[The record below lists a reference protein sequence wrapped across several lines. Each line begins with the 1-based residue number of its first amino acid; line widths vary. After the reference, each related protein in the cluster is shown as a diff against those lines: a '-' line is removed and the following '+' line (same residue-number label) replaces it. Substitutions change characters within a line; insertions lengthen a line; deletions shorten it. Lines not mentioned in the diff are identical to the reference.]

1 MLSLG
6 SYCGFL
12 LDHGNGTVTWLYLNV
27 FYCVHTTWDVVIII
41 NRQIAIQWNPSKTH
55 HWDQRFCP
63 QYSKVYF
70 AQGVVFDHAP
80 LTILANYD
88 EGRLYGQ

>member
-1 MLSLG
+1 MHVLYVHFLKSDVLSLG

-41 NRQIAIQWNPSKTH
+41 NRQITIQWNPSKT
-55 HWDQRFCP
+55 
-63 QYSKVYF
+63 
-70 AQGVVFDHAP
+70 P
-80 LTILANYD
+80 LGPKILSSI
-88 EGRLYGQ
+88 